1 MTEQPR
7 DKSLV
12 PATSVV
18 DEEVAQQVRELAR
31 LGLSK
36 NAVRLFLKM
45 RFDSFDRLY
54 GEAYLEGQ
62 ANMQRRL
69 AGLAMEQAEAG
80 NVPMLM
86 YLCKTKLGWNE
97 TSVVEHVGEVRTV
110 VSAIPLTRD
119 EFAKKYLGHSSSE
132 TSTEVIDVTET
143 QATSTP
149 IEVESSVY
157 YYLCPHCKHIGIVV
171 TSCKWVSCG
180 QRWCEKKFLI
190 NTNYTTEAHYRRVWW
205 GIK

>member
-1 MTEQPR
+1 MTDQPR

-12 PATSVV
+12 SATAVV

-110 VSAIPLTRD
+110 VSAVPLTRE
-119 EFAKKYLGHSSSE
+119 EFARKYLGESSPNA
-132 TSTEVIDVTET
+132 STEVIDVTET
-143 QATSTP
+143 QATPAPVTV
-149 IEVESSVY
+149 VEEEHSEEESD
-157 YYLCPHCKHIGIVV
+157 
-171 TSCKWVSCG
+171 
-180 QRWCEKKFLI
+180 EF
-190 NTNYTTEAHYRRVWW
+190 
-205 GIK
+205 

>member
-12 PATSVV
+12 PATSVI

-149 IEVESSVY
+149 IEVESSVE
-157 YYLCPHCKHIGIVV
+157 PKDD
-171 TSCKWVSCG
+171 
-180 QRWCEKKFLI
+180 F
-190 NTNYTTEAHYRRVWW
+190 
-205 GIK
+205 

>member
-1 MTEQPR
+1 MTDQPR

-12 PATSVV
+12 PATAVV

-110 VSAIPLTRD
+110 VSAVPLTRE
-119 EFAKKYLGHSSSE
+119 EFARKYLQSSSME
-132 TSTEVIDVTET
+132 TIDVTDT
-143 QATSTP
+143 QATPAPVTV
-149 IEVESSVY
+149 VEEERSDEDES
-157 YYLCPHCKHIGIVV
+157 
-171 TSCKWVSCG
+171 
-180 QRWCEKKFLI
+180 
-190 NTNYTTEAHYRRVWW
+190 
-205 GIK
+205 

>member
-1 MTEQPR
+1 MTDQPR

-12 PATSVV
+12 SATAVV

-62 ANMQRRL
+62 ASMQRRL

-110 VSAIPLTRD
+110 VSAIPLTRE
-119 EFAKKYLGHSSSE
+119 EFARKYLGESSE
-132 TSTEVIDVTET
+132 KVIDGVGSDSFVAASDRVIDVTET
-143 QATSTP
+143 PPAPT
-149 IEVESSVY
+149 EVQDSEDEDSED
-157 YYLCPHCKHIGIVV
+157 KN
-171 TSCKWVSCG
+171 
-180 QRWCEKKFLI
+180 F
-190 NTNYTTEAHYRRVWW
+190 
-205 GIK
+205 

>member
-1 MTEQPR
+1 MTDQPR

-12 PATSVV
+12 SATAVV

-62 ANMQRRL
+62 ASMQRRL

-110 VSAIPLTRD
+110 VSAVPLTRE
-119 EFAKKYLGHSSSE
+119 EFARKYLGEASDRVIDGVGSDSFVAA
-132 TSTEVIDVTET
+132 SDRVIDVTET
-143 QATSTP
+143 QATPAPVTV
-149 IEVESSVY
+149 VEEERSEEESD
-157 YYLCPHCKHIGIVV
+157 
-171 TSCKWVSCG
+171 
-180 QRWCEKKFLI
+180 EF
-190 NTNYTTEAHYRRVWW
+190 
-205 GIK
+205 

>member
-1 MTEQPR
+1 MTDQPR

-12 PATSVV
+12 PATAVV

-62 ANMQRRL
+62 ASMQRRL

-110 VSAIPLTRD
+110 VSAVPLTRE
-119 EFAKKYLGHSSSE
+119 EFARKYLGESSTQSAGE
-132 TSTEVIDVTET
+132 ASDRVIDVTET
-143 QATSTP
+143 QATPAPVTV
-149 IEVESSVY
+149 VEEERDEEESD
-157 YYLCPHCKHIGIVV
+157 
-171 TSCKWVSCG
+171 
-180 QRWCEKKFLI
+180 EF
-190 NTNYTTEAHYRRVWW
+190 
-205 GIK
+205 

>member
-12 PATSVV
+12 PATSIV

-62 ANMQRRL
+62 ASMQRRL

-110 VSAIPLTRD
+110 VSAVPLTRD
-119 EFAKKYLGHSSSE
+119 EFARKYLDHSSPE

-149 IEVESSVY
+149 IEVESSVE
-157 YYLCPHCKHIGIVV
+157 PKDD
-171 TSCKWVSCG
+171 
-180 QRWCEKKFLI
+180 F
-190 NTNYTTEAHYRRVWW
+190 
-205 GIK
+205 

>member
-1 MTEQPR
+1 MTDQPR

-12 PATSVV
+12 SATAVV

-62 ANMQRRL
+62 ASMQRRL

-110 VSAIPLTRD
+110 VSAVPLTRE
-119 EFAKKYLGHSSSE
+119 EFARKYLGEASNK
-132 TSTEVIDVTET
+132 VIDVTSEEPKE
-143 QATSTP
+143 AP
-149 IEVESSVY
+149 VAIAHESKGDRNDEEGDEESDD
-157 YYLCPHCKHIGIVV
+157 
-171 TSCKWVSCG
+171 
-180 QRWCEKKFLI
+180 F
-190 NTNYTTEAHYRRVWW
+190 
-205 GIK
+205 